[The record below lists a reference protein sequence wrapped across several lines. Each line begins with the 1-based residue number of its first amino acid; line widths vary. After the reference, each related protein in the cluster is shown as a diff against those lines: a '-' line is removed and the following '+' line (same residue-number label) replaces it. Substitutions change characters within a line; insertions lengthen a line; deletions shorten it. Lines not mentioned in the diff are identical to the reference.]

1 MSCPIDKPYHVVIFP
16 NDPSKQG
23 SQLKRSIG
31 LITLNAK
38 FIHSSLSLRYLRN
51 ASRNAGYNNVW
62 VREYVI
68 NQPIWKIAAE
78 IQKLKPEVLG
88 VGIYI
93 WNRSQS
99 LELIERLQKQMP
111 HLKIAVG
118 GPEVSFEKEGSLP
131 YPVISGEGEK
141 KWVEF
146 LDLVQKDEPP
156 SDEVLKRWRTYGTD
170 LPELIPAY
178 LEEDFPKLKNRI
190 VYFETS
196 RGCPYLCSFCL
207 SALDKTVRYF
217 DDATIRNQIAKLF
230 SAGIKKIK
238 FVDRTFNL
246 KPSRM
251 KDLMQWL
258 IQFKGNEFHFEV
270 VGDILTPEILN
281 FLETVPAG
289 MFQFEIG
296 IQTTTE
302 SVQETIQRKQSNQKL
317 FATIQR
323 LVEQDRIHFHCDLI
337 FGLPGETLQH
347 IQMSLCKVMALKP
360 HELQLGFLKFLPGAP
375 INNLVEEHQYLYQ
388 STPPYELISHQNLSS
403 EEVLYLKH
411 FVDIFDRYYN
421 SKRFRFSINYL
432 LEKIDAITLFNRL
445 LEYHDSH
452 DLLMNPLSLDEY
464 YRIFRDTFFPAATA
478 LEQDLLKLDYLYSQR
493 SYRLPGVLLATKHM
507 PPVKMWEKDRKTP
520 IIPFTHEIEIS
531 GSQALLKATP
541 NPVYYAIA
549 HSHNGEGYFRRPTVN
564 AIEES

>member
-1 MSCPIDKPYHVVIFP
+1 
-16 NDPSKQG
+16 
-23 SQLKRSIG
+23 LKRSIG

-51 ASRNAGYNNVW
+51 ASRNAGYQNVW
-62 VREYVI
+62 IREFFI

-78 IQKLKPEVLG
+78 IQKLQPDVLG
-88 VGIYI
+88 IGIYI

-111 HLKIAVG
+111 NLKIAIG
-118 GPEVSFEKEGSLP
+118 GPEVSFEKENSFP
-131 YPVISGEGEK
+131 FPVISGEGEK

-146 LDLVQKDEPP
+146 LEFTRKGETP
-156 SDEVLKRWRTYGTD
+156 SDAVLKRWRTYGTD

-178 LEEDFPKLKNRI
+178 LEEDFPLLKNRI

-217 DDATIRNQIAKLF
+217 DDETIRNQIKQLIKH
-230 SAGIKKIK
+230 GIQKIK

-246 KPSRM
+246 KPKRM
-251 KDLMQWL
+251 KELMQWL
-258 IQFKGNEFHFEV
+258 TQFKGNEFHFEV

-281 FLETVPAG
+281 FLETVPPG

-302 SVQETIQRKQSNQKL
+302 SVQETIQRKQSNEKL
-317 FATIQR
+317 FETVQR

-337 FGLPGETLQH
+337 FGLPGETLEH
-347 IQMSLCKVMALKP
+347 IQHSFSQVMALKP

-375 INNLVEEHQYLYQ
+375 INSLVQENQYRYQ
-388 STPPYELISHQNLSS
+388 STPPYELISHKNLSA
-403 EEVLYLKH
+403 EEVLYLKQ
-411 FVDIFDRYYN
+411 FEDIFDRYYN
-421 SKRFRFSINYL
+421 SKRFRFSIHYL
-432 LEKIDAITLFNRL
+432 LGKMDAVTLFNRL

-452 DLLMNPLSLDEY
+452 GLLMNPVSLDEY
-464 YRIFRDTFFPAATA
+464 YRIFRDTFYPAPT
-478 LEQDLLKLDYLYSQR
+478 LMEQDLLKLDYLYAQR
-493 SYRLPGVLLATKHM
+493 SFRLPGILSSKST
-507 PPVKMWEKDRKTP
+507 PPVKTWKKDRKTP
-520 IIPFTHEIEIS
+520 VIPFDHDIEIC
-531 GSQALLKATP
+531 GSQAILKVTT

-549 HSHNGEGYFRRPTVN
+549 HSQSGEGYLSRPTINVVS
-564 AIEES
+564 ESSA

>member
-1 MSCPIDKPYHVVIFP
+1 M
-16 NDPSKQG
+16 
-23 SQLKRSIG
+23 KRSIG

-51 ASRNAGYNNVW
+51 ASRNAGYQNVW
-62 VREYVI
+62 IREFVI

-78 IQKLKPEVLG
+78 IQKLQPDVLG

-99 LELIERLQKQMP
+99 LELIERLKKQMP

-118 GPEVSFEKEGSLP
+118 GPEVSFENEGSLP

-146 LDLVQKDEPP
+146 LELSRKDETP

-170 LPELIPAY
+170 LPELSPAY
-178 LEEDFPKLKNRI
+178 LKEDFPQLKNRI

-196 RGCPYLCSFCL
+196 RGCPYLCTFCL

-217 DDATIRNQIAKLF
+217 DDESIRNQIKELVNN
-230 SAGIKKIK
+230 GIKKLK

-246 KPSRM
+246 KPKRM
-251 KDLMQWL
+251 KELMEWL
-258 IQFKGNEFHFEV
+258 TQFKGNEFHFEV

-281 FLETVPAG
+281 FLATVPPG

-317 FATIQR
+317 FKTIQQ

-337 FGLPGETLQH
+337 FGLPGESMENIKESFSQ
-347 IQMSLCKVMALKP
+347 VMALRP

-375 INNLVEEHQYLYQ
+375 INDLVEEHQYRYQ
-388 STPPYELISHQNLSS
+388 STPPYELISNQNLSAT
-403 EEVLYLKH
+403 EVLYLKQ
-411 FVDIFDRYYN
+411 FEDIFDRYYN
-421 SKRFRFSINYL
+421 SKRFRFSIQYL
-432 LEKIDAITLFNRL
+432 LEKMNPVALFDRL
-445 LEYHDSH
+445 LEYHDTH
-452 DLLMNPLSLDEY
+452 DLLMNPVSLDEY
-464 YRIFRDTFFPAATA
+464 YCIFQDTFYPTPSPM
-478 LEQDLLKLDYLYSQR
+478 EKDLLKLDYLYAQR
-493 SYRLPGVLLATKHM
+493 SFRLPGILSTPSNPPTKTW
-507 PPVKMWEKDRKTP
+507 KKDRKTP
-520 IIPFTHEIEIS
+520 VIPFDHEIEIS
-531 GSQALLKATP
+531 GSQAILKTTP

-549 HSHNGEGYFRRPTVN
+549 HSQNGDGYFRRPTVN
-564 AIEES
+564 AISESNA